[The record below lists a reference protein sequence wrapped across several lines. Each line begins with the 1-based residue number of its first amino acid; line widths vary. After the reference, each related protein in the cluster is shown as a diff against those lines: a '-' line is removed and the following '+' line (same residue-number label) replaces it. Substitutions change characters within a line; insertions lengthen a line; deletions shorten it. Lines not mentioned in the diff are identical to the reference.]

1 MFQVKGKMPQISL
14 QEIQPKEKMVHWMQP
29 SSGNRGNEIIFLTGT
44 NPHTAFGR
52 LLGSDFRHGVY
63 D

>member
-1 MFQVKGKMPQISL
+1 MKL
-14 QEIQPKEKMVHWMQP
+14 

-44 NPHTAFGR
+44 NPYTAFGR
-52 LLGSDFRHGVY
+52 LLGSDFRHGVS